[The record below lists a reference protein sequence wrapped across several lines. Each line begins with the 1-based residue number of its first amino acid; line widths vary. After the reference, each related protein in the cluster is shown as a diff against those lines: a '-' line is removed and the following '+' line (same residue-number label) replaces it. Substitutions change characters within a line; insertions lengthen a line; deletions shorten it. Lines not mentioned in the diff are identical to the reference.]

1 MQYYKIEKDSQKLR
15 GKVHKENGPQGRLAP
30 ALPGHALL
38 FFFFSLFL
46 FPRAGKTP
54 LFPLSV
60 PREPLSGAPRVSPR
74 QLSSPR
80 FRSAALFSPLEK

>member
-38 FFFFSLFL
+38 FFFFLSFSLPSRRQNAP
-46 FPRAGKTP
+46 FPALCP
-54 LFPLSV
+54 P
-60 PREPLSGAPRVSPR
+60 GAP
-74 QLSSPR
+74 L
-80 FRSAALFSPLEK
+80 RSAPCLPAPAFLSPLPERRTFFPS